1 MAGMVDKD
9 YRIVAMSY
17 NVCFGC
23 MFSNEKSIQNSTT
36 NTLSQHCVDEAIKQ
50 NKNVCLGNIQLVFE
64 NAKIDFGSLDLVG
77 IQESTNWIEIIK
89 TPALNNLS
97 YIHHKAKFEDMVSL
111 YNSDIFNLDAFIVGN
126 ISISEGRPYQILFLT
141 HKLSNKKYI
150 FINIHNSHVSTPKTL
165 ANSLSQSTQAFVVNP
180 NPNSQKSFKD
190 CEKTIKDTIDYI
202 DTISKNK
209 YDIIFMGDT
218 NFHNEHNIWD
228 KTLNFTPLK
237 QINVSVSSCGKKPP
251 NTCCVGSNK
260 LRTSIDEDTMYG
272 DYILISKNLKYEI
285 NNKIPTFTYD
295 ATSFPTSDH
304 LPIVSVIK
312 LPSLQEQ
319 VFNVNDHKILRLQN
333 DISDPKPNQ
342 YIKNNP
348 FRGQLVDNSMMLVY
362 PNGKITNNNLVFV
375 QAKNDPNKIG
385 YVNFDY
391 LEKSKDNEYKL
402 KNTLSKTLRLQNYKN
417 DPNNPNESNL
427 YPFKGMTINNIDRL
441 CFPNGNIT
449 DIGLVIVQNE
459 IDPNI
464 IGYIQHKYLK
474 HVINGGRIRT
484 RKSIKQNKTNNK
496 KKKTKKSYDIKTK
509 KKFLYNRHVLK

>member
-1 MAGMVDKD
+1 MAGVVDKD
-9 YRIVAMSY
+9 YYRIVAMSY

-23 MFSNEKSIQNSTT
+23 MYSNENSFKNSTT
-36 NTLSQHCVDEAIKQ
+36 NTLSQHCVDEAIKY
-50 NKNVCLGNIQLVFE
+50 NKNVCLDNIQKVFQ
-64 NAKIDFGSLDLVG
+64 NAEQEFYSLDLVG
-77 IQESTNWIEIIK
+77 IQESTNWETIIK
-89 TPALNNLS
+89 TPALEKLS
-97 YIHHKAKFEDMVSL
+97 YIHHKAGSEDMISL
-111 YNSDIFNLDAFIVGN
+111 YNSVIFNLDAFIVGN
-126 ISISEGRPYQILFLT
+126 ISKSEGRPYQILFLT
-141 HKLSNKKYI
+141 HILSNKKYI
-150 FINIHNSHVSTPKTL
+150 FINIHNSHRSNPETL
-165 ANSLSQSTQAFVVNP
+165 ANSLSQSTQAFVVKQNP
-180 NPNSQKSFKD
+180 QKSFKD
-190 CEKTIKDTIDYI
+190 CEKIKNTNDYI
-202 DTISKNK
+202 DTISQNK

-218 NFHNEHNIWD
+218 NFHNKNNIWD

-237 QINVSVSSCGKKPP
+237 QINVSVSSCGKQPP

-260 LRTSIDEDTMYG
+260 LRTRINKDTMYG

-285 NNKIPTFTYD
+285 NNIIPLFNYD

-333 DISDPKPNQ
+333 DISDPDLNKEING
-342 YIKNNP
+342 NP
-348 FRGQLVDNSMMLVY
+348 FRGKLVKRNTNLVY

-402 KNTLSKTLRLQNYKN
+402 KNKLTKTLRLQNYTN
-417 DPNNPNESNL
+417 DPNNPNESKL
-427 YPFKGMTINNIDRL
+427 YPFKGMNITYNDIL

-449 DIGLVIVQNE
+449 TNKLVIVQNVD
-459 IDPNI
+459 DPNI
-464 IGYIQHKYLK
+464 IGYIRHEYLK
-474 HVINGGRIRT
+474 HVINGCRIRT